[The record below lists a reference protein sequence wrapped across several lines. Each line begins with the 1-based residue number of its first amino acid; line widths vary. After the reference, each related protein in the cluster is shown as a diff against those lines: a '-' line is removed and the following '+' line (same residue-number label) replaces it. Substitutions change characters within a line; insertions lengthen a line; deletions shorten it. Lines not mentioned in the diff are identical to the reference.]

1 MTFLV
6 TNTSP
11 QTKTQKHCFWW
22 NHIAGP
28 MLRNVVPDCLRSIG
42 TVCQHMAAADFQ
54 FIQQFDCV
62 EGIMVISSRQKE
74 CHRIAKAVHY
84 RV

>member
-28 MLRNVVPDCLRSIG
+28 MLPNIDPDGRSSVSPACQPATAAGVDLVHQLDGVSRIVVVSC
-42 TVCQHMAAADFQ
+42 
-54 FIQQFDCV
+54 
-62 EGIMVISSRQKE
+62 
-74 CHRIAKAVHY
+74 
-84 RV
+84 